1 MKPGIKKTMFQLVVF
16 VLTIV
21 ILFIALNIWLKAYTR
36 HDKALRVP
44 DVTMQHL
51 EEAALSLKNN
61 ALRFEIIDSIRNA
74 NHPAGVVLEQRPS
87 AGSKV
92 KENRI
97 IYLTIN
103 SQEEKYMMVPN
114 VKDFSQ
120 RQAIATL
127 QALGFKIAD
136 VRFAPSEYRDLV
148 IDVQYEGLSVSNG
161 ASLPVGTA
169 LDLIVG
175 QGAGSEK
182 IAIPE
187 LIGKSLDS
195 AIIIAHESSVN
206 IGDIYY
212 DVEPDNKRDANKYF
226 VYMQDPAP
234 HMHYNVGKRVNV
246 WMSKN
251 PDMLLSPDSLLIE
264 DIEIDF

>member
-1 MKPGIKKTMFQLVVF
+1 MFQLVAF

-44 DVTMQHL
+44 DVCLQSI
-51 EEAALSLKNN
+51 EEAAISLKNTQ
-61 ALRFEIIDSIRNA
+61 LRFEIIDSIRNA
-74 NHPAGVVLEQRPS
+74 NQPAGVVLEQRPV
-87 AGSKV
+87 AGAKV

-103 SQEEKYMMVPN
+103 SQEEKYMVVPN

-127 QALGFKIAD
+127 QAVGFNIAD

-148 IDVQYEGLSVSNG
+148 IDVQHNSVSVANG
-161 ASLPVGTA
+161 SSLPVGTA

-182 IAIPE
+182 IAMPE

-195 AIIIAHESSVN
+195 AIIIAHENSVN
-206 IGDIYY
+206 IGDIFY
-212 DVEPDNKRDANKYF
+212 DEEPNNKRDAAKYF

-234 HMHYNVGKRVNV
+234 AMHYNVGKRINI

-251 PDMLLSPDSLLIE
+251 PDMLLPPDSLLME
-264 DIEIDF
+264 DLEMDF